1 MVEVLIKVEVGCVEF
16 EFFMIK
22 LRVEEVFL

>member
-1 MVEVLIKVEVGCVEF
+1 MVEVLIKGEVGCMEF
-16 EFFMIK
+16 EFFVIK